1 MAKIVTRA
9 DKGSALTHSELDGNF
24 TALVEA
30 GSINDTT
37 DVDINLSID
46 KVTVTGSAA
55 DKTTVVGDSTS
66 AGYAQ
71 HGFTVAAGDTAWAQ
85 IELRENE
92 GTSGKPVSQGFTN
105 PGLSSTISGGTTA
118 SPAALTSGKR
128 IMSLIGSGTIDGSGT
143 IPFHSQAAI
152 KFETTENQ
160 SATACGAKMLLETSA
175 TGRGSASTD
184 VRTTTLSL
192 QGDEVTVN
200 PNGNGTIKSGG
211 NLKLDDD
218 VIITGSISNDGGDVT
233 VNDNL
238 KVNTNLTV
246 DGNTVLGNANT
257 DTITANAKLTAVN
270 GFVNTILDTSTANT
284 LAGAGAIDEGA
295 MAYIS
300 DGNAGGKCL
309 AFYDGS
315 NWKKAHSPADN
326 IASS

>member
-1 MAKIVTRA
+1 MAKITTRA
-9 DKGSALTHSELDGNF
+9 GKGSALAHDELDGNF
-24 TALVEA
+24 TAL
-30 GSINDTT
+30 GLSHSSTDT
-37 DVDINLSID
+37 DINLSID

-66 AGYAQ
+66 AGYDQ
-71 HGFTVAAGDTAWAQ
+71 HGFIVGAGDTAWAQ

-92 GTSGKPVSQGFTN
+92 GTSSKPVSQGFTN

-175 TGRGSASTD
+175 TGRGSGSTD

-192 QGDEVTVN
+192 QGDTVTIN
-200 PNGNGTIKSGG
+200 PNGNGTLTTGG
-211 NLKLDDD
+211 TLKIDDA
-218 VIITGSISNDGGDVT
+218 VIITGVISNDGGDVT
-233 VNDNL
+233 VDDNL
-238 KVNTNLTV
+238 VVTYNLTAN
-246 DGNTVLGNANT
+246 GNTVLGNANT
-257 DTITANAKLTAVN
+257 DTITCNGKLTAVN
-270 GFVNTILDTSTANT
+270 GFVNTILTTSVANS

>member
-66 AGYAQ
+66 GGYAQ

-85 IELRENE
+85 IELKENE

-128 IMSLIGSGTIDGSGT
+128 IMSLIGSGVIAADGS

-175 TGRGSASTD
+175 NGRGSASTD

-270 GFVNTILDTSTANT
+270 GFVNTILTTSVANS
-284 LAGAGAIDEGA
+284 LASAGAIDEGA

-300 DGNAGGKCL
+300 DGNAGAKCL

>member
-1 MAKIVTRA
+1 MAKITTRA
-9 DKGSALTHSELDGNF
+9 GKGSALAHDELDGNF
-24 TALVEA
+24 TAL
-30 GSINDTT
+30 GLSHSSTDT
-37 DVDINLSID
+37 DINLSID

-55 DKTTVVGDSTS
+55 DKTTVIGDAVS

-71 HGFTVAAGDTAWAQ
+71 HGFNVNAGDTAWAQ
-85 IELRENE
+85 IELKENE
-92 GTSGKPVSQGFTN
+92 GTSSKPVSQGFTN

-128 IMSLIGSGTIDGSGT
+128 ILSLLGSGTIDGSGT
-143 IPFHSQAAI
+143 TPFHSQAGI

-175 TGRGSASTD
+175 TGRGSGSTD

-270 GFVNTILDTSTANT
+270 GFVNTILTTSLANT

-300 DGNAGGKCL
+300 DGNAGAKCL

>member
-24 TALVEA
+24 TALVES

-55 DKTTVVGDSTS
+55 DKTTVIGDAVSG
-66 AGYAQ
+66 GYAQ
-71 HGFTVAAGDTAWAQ
+71 HGFTVSAGDTAFAQ
-85 IELRENE
+85 LELKENE
-92 GTSGKPVSQGFTN
+92 GTSSKPVAQGFTN
-105 PGLSSTISGGTTA
+105 PGISSTISGGTTA
-118 SPAALTSGKR
+118 SPAALGSGKR
-128 IMSLIGSGTIDGSGT
+128 IMGVFGSATLDANGTT
-143 IPFHSQAAI
+143 PYHSQAAI
-152 KFETTENQ
+152 KMETTQ
-160 SATACGAKMLLETSA
+160 AQTSSACGAKMELETSVD
-175 TGRGSASTD
+175 GRGSGSTD
-184 VRTTTLSL
+184 IRITSLRL
-192 QGDEVTVN
+192 QGSVATFN
-200 PNGNGTIKSGG
+200 PSGDATITTGG

-257 DTITANAKLTAVN
+257 DTITCNAKLTAVN
-270 GFVNTILDTSTANT
+270 GFVNTILNTSTANS

-300 DGNAGGKCL
+300 DGNAGAKCL
-309 AFYDGS
+309 AFFDGT